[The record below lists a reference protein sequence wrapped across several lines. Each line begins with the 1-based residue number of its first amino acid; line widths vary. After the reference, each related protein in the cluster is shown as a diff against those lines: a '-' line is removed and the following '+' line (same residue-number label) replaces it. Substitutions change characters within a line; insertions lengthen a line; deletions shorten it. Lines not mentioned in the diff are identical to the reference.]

1 MKKMSNMSRR
11 RFLQLSAGTGVGL
24 VAAACAPQAAEE
36 PAAEEAAPAA
46 EDPTQ
51 APIALEVADWQGGQ
65 LNYDTAYDRII
76 AVFEEN
82 NPGVTVSRRAM
93 GVDEYRN
100 AVQPIL
106 ASGDLPDIMGL
117 YQGPDCFA
125 GIEAD
130 LVINL
135 APILKA
141 DKEWGDRL
149 AKSMAGFDDFHKD
162 GDAYAIPLDA
172 ITIVSI
178 YHQDLIDA
186 AGLSIDKFVNI
197 NDYQAI
203 GLAMVNEGKYFS
215 NYGDTIA
222 SITVAVA
229 QQTGDNSLKIVRQ
242 AERGEVSWTE
252 DVFLNAWKSWNVLM
266 NVDEGLVPP
275 DIASG
280 IEFEQGFY
288 DQRWWGHWYWGEW
301 AAGELLRNM
310 PDNADQVGITNFPQR
325 PNSKGANIW
334 SGGPGQILSV
344 ANQDQQEWAL
354 KFAKHLSSAE
364 SAMIMIEES
373 IHPPVDVPNYKDS
386 NDNPIFHKLVDQ
398 FSAADALVGFSVLN
412 ADIANRAIEHGGNLM
427 LGAITP
433 EEIGEDLDTVSGYS
447 A

>member
-1 MKKMSNMSRR
+1 MKKTIYLTRR
-11 RFLQLSAGTGVGL
+11 QFLKLSATTGVGL
-24 VAAACAPQAAEE
+24 VIAACAPQATEAPSAGEESAAGDE
-36 PAAEEAAPAA
+36 PAAEH
-46 EDPTQ
+46 
-51 APIALEVADWQGGQ
+51 IMLEVADWQGGQ
-65 LNYDTAYDRII
+65 LNYDTAYERII
-76 AVFEEN
+76 AAFEEA
-82 NPGVTVSRRAM
+82 NPGTMVSRRGM

-117 YQGPDCFA
+117 YQGPDIFS

-135 APILKA
+135 APILAA
-141 DKEWGDRL
+141 DSEWADRV
-149 AKSMAGFDDFHKD
+149 AKSIDGFDDFHKD
-162 GDAYAIPLDA
+162 GDPWALPLDA

-178 YHQDLIDA
+178 FHNDLVA
-186 AGLSIDKFVNI
+186 EQGLSVDKFINI
-197 NDYQAI
+197 DDYRAV
-203 GLAMVNEGKYFS
+203 GLTMAENGKFFS
-215 NYGDTIA
+215 NYGDTVA
-222 SITVAVA
+222 SITVAIA
-229 QQTGDNSLKIVRQ
+229 QQTNDSSLAIVRQ
-242 AERGEVSWTE
+242 AERGEVSWTG
-252 DVFLNAWKSWNVLM
+252 DVFLKAWQSWNILM

-310 PDNADQVGITNFPQR
+310 PDNIEQVGITNFPSV
-325 PNSKGANIW
+325 PGAPGTNIW

-344 ANQDQQEWAL
+344 ANQDQQEEAL
-354 KFAKHLSSAE
+354 KFLRFLSSSVAAE
-364 SAMIMIEES
+364 IMIEES
-373 IHPPVDVPNYKDS
+373 IHPPVDVPNPGDFT
-386 NDNPIFHKLVDQ
+386 DNPFLLTLIDQ
-398 FSAADALVGFSVLN
+398 FNTADALVGFSILN
-412 ADIANRAIEHGGNLM
+412 ADVANRVIEHGGNLM